1 MPADQAAGLRRR
13 SARQPLSCIHCFSE
27 STGSS
32 VRLAHAL
39 YRMGRETLVVDTQG
53 RLFADATTRNLFDWR
68 RQLERGQLHILPR
81 SHGKGWY
88 APGAQADDPALH
100 GVMLAYDHVIFDA
113 GWRDVSLG
121 LRPDALHAVAIEIGQ
136 GDESMRHAY
145 AVLKTLAQQGGVS
158 CVGLL
163 GDPGA
168 CERVRVACC
177 RFLGQDFANVLFRAE
192 NEDDA
197 FAELAVRMAGEE
209 TSLRACK

>member
-1 MPADQAAGLRRR
+1 VPADQAAGLRRR
-13 SARQPLSCIHCFSE
+13 NARQPLSCIHCFSE

-32 VRLAHAL
+32 VRLARAL
-39 YRMGRETLVVDTQG
+39 HQIGHESLLVDTQG
-53 RLFADATTRNLFDWR
+53 RLFVDATMRSLFDWR
-68 RQLERGQLHILPR
+68 RQLERGQLHTLPQ
-81 SHGKGWY
+81 SYGKGWY
-88 APGAQADDPALH
+88 APGVQADEPALH

-113 GWRDVSLG
+113 GWRGAGLG
-121 LRPDALHAVAIEIGQ
+121 LRPDALHAVTIEIRQ

-145 AVLKTLAQQGGVS
+145 AVLKTLAQRGGVS

-168 CERVRVACC
+168 CERVRAACC
-177 RFLGQDFANVLFRAE
+177 RFLGQGFADVLFRAE

-197 FAELAVRMAGEE
+197 FAVLAVRMAGEE

>member
-13 SARQPLSCIHCFSE
+13 STRQPVSCIHCFSE

-32 VRLAHAL
+32 VRMAHAL
-39 YRMGRETLVVDTQG
+39 HQIGHESLLVDTQG
-53 RLFADATTRNLFDWR
+53 RLFADATTRSLFDWR
-68 RQLERGQLHILPR
+68 RQLERGQLHTLSQPY
-81 SHGKGWY
+81 GKGWY
-88 APGAQADDPALH
+88 APGLQADEPALH

-113 GWRDVSLG
+113 GWRDAGLG
-121 LRPDALHAVAIEIGQ
+121 LRPDAVHAVAIEIRHR
-136 GDESMRHAY
+136 DESMRHAY
-145 AVLKTLAQQGGVS
+145 AVLKTLAQRARVS

-177 RFLGQDFANVLFRAE
+177 RFLGQGFADVLFRAE

-197 FAELAVRMAGEE
+197 FAVLAVRMAGEE